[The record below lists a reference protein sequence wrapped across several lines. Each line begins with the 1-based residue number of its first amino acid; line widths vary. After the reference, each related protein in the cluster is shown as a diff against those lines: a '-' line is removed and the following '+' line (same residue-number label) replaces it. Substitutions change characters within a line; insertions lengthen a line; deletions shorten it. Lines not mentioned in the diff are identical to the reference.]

1 MSVARGLHRSIA
13 DDGPRTPNIRQVT
26 YPYFLLIAIL
36 LELIGGL
43 LFIFNSKLGAQFLV
57 RA

>member
-1 MSVARGLHRSIA
+1 M
-13 DDGPRTPNIRQVT
+13 T